1 MNPSSHNASPDGTTI
16 QDVTDLLSFKIFRL
30 SNQVGKLAEAA
41 AQQEAGLSLPEH
53 RCLSVIAKYRAT
65 TVTAICAA
73 SQIDKAWVSRTLTR
87 LQDKGLV
94 VAGLDPQDGR
104 RTLYTITL
112 KGNKLAAKLLQKSR
126 ERQAMFFSGFSLQDK
141 QQLMQ
146 MLEKIETNARAIGE
160 KESTRSP

>member
-1 MNPSSHNASPDGTTI
+1 MNLPSNLSSPDGTVI

-65 TVTAICAA
+65 TVTDICAA
-73 SQIDKAWVSRTLTR
+73 SQIDKAWVSRTVTR

-94 VAGLDPQDGR
+94 VAGLDPNDGR
-104 RTLYTITL
+104 RTLYNITR
-112 KGNKLAAKLLQKSR
+112 KGKQLAAKLLQKSR
-126 ERQAMFFSGFSLQDK
+126 ERQASFFSGFSLQDT

-146 MLEKIETNARAIGE
+146 MLEKIEANARALGQQ
-160 KESTRSP
+160 SSDS